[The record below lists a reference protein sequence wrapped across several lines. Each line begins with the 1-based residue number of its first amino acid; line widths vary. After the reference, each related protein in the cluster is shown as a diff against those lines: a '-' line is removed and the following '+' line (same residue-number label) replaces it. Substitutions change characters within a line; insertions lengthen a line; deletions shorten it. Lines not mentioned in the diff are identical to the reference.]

1 MILFAPIAYLRVK
14 FSIVADLFCDGDTRG
29 FAKAVWIV
37 ALIFLPFLTAL
48 LYLVLDAGA
57 SSPSEFE
64 PLKAKALSGSC
75 AQ

>member
-1 MILFAPIAYLRVK
+1 MILFASIVYLRVK
-14 FSIVADLFCDGDTRG
+14 FSIIADLFCDRDTGR

>member
-1 MILFAPIAYLRVK
+1 M
-14 FSIVADLFCDGDTRG
+14 
-29 FAKAVWIV
+29 

-48 LYLVLDAGA
+48 LYLVRDAGA

-64 PLKAKALSGSC
+64 PLKAEALSGSC